1 MDLNFI
7 NEWLSQLGLEG
18 DLHTYA
24 VIGIQSIFIIIAGY
38 IIYQITR
45 LIINK
50 TIHRMLKKAPERWY
64 KSLVNSGFFKRCAN
78 LAPVL
83 LINLFI
89 PVVFVDDFEKW
100 QGPLQTAIGIYLTW
114 VITSILL
121 ALANV
126 IAIAYEYS
134 SKAREVP
141 ITGVIQVAKL
151 ILVLM
156 AIIISVAIV
165 MNKSPMYLLSGFGA
179 MTAILMVVFR
189 DTLMGFVAGVQLA
202 TNRMVGIGDWIQV
215 PDSDVD
221 GTVQEVGL
229 ITVKVENWDK
239 TTVYLP
245 TYVLIHQS
253 FKNWQGMI
261 NSGGRRIKRSLML
274 DLDSAQILDDETL
287 ESLASNYFNESL
299 DEWLK
304 RHQINKPVSNL
315 TAFRCYV
322 QDYVSHHEEIRD
334 DMTLM
339 VRLLEPTAS
348 GLPLEIYAFSKQ
360 TSWADYEKIQSILFE
375 YLYTIMAEFNL
386 SYYQYFPKTQHIKQV
401 PSKQRAES
409 SEAEAESEDNKENGE
424 Q

>member
-18 DLHTYA
+18 DLLTYA
-24 VIGIQSIFIIIAGY
+24 VLGIQSVLVIIAGY
-38 IIYQITR
+38 IIYQVTR

-50 TIHRMLKKAPERWY
+50 TIHRMLRKAPERWY
-64 KSLVNSGFFKRCAN
+64 NSLVNSGFFKRCAN

-100 QGPLQTAIGIYLTW
+100 QGPLQTAVGIYLTW

-126 IAIAYEYS
+126 VSIAYEYS
-134 SKAREVP
+134 SKAKEVP

-274 DLDSAQILDDETL
+274 DLDSAQILDDDTL
-287 ESLASNYFNESL
+287 ESLASSYFNESL
-299 DEWLK
+299 DEWLN
-304 RHQINKPVSNL
+304 RHQIQNPVSNL

-322 QDYVSHHEEIRD
+322 QDYISGHEQIHE

-360 TSWADYEKIQSILFE
+360 TSWTDYEQIQSILFE
-375 YLYTIMAEFNL
+375 YLYTIMGDFKL
-386 SYYQYFPKTQHIKQV
+386 SYYQYFPKTQTIKKQ
-401 PSKQRAES
+401 PSEQQRETN
-409 SEAEAESEDNKENGE
+409 DDEND
-424 Q
+424 QDSKDKDDQ